1 MERDRGPRASAV
13 DLGFGALSTAQLRAL
28 MRDETWLE
36 RIVKLSRKVKPRLP
50 GWKPRRREDRALR
63 RGEREVGG
71 WHPAFQRGLL
81 LRAPA
86 ACVTPTPAAIP
97 LHPNTKTAPAPLEN
111 NPSIQRGIDA
121 RRNCPWHP
129 WGCAT
134 RPLLQQRQLWL
145 PGGWE
150 SGTGGGLVP
159 VQPGL
164 CLVPETMPRPSAF
177 SRELLAQMHKTQK
190 RIAGPQAGRPS
201 CPNCWICPWKIYPLL
216 IPFC

>member
-50 GWKPRRREDRALR
+50 GCKPRRGEDRALR
-63 RGEREVGG
+63 RGERGG
-71 WHPAFQRGLL
+71 GRWYPAFQRGLRL
-81 LRAPA
+81 HAPA
-86 ACVTPTPAAIP
+86 ACVTPSPAAIP

-111 NPSIQRGIDA
+111 NPSIQSEHRCPPRLPMAPLGLCHPTPFAAKAALVARGLGVWYG
-121 RRNCPWHP
+121 R
-129 WGCAT
+129 
-134 RPLLQQRQLWL
+134 
-145 PGGWE
+145 
-150 SGTGGGLVP
+150 GLVP

-177 SRELLAQMHKTQK
+177 SQKLLAQMHKTQK
-190 RIAGPQAGRPS
+190 MIAGPQVGRPS
-201 CPNCWICPWKIYPLL
+201 CPNC
-216 IPFC
+216 